1 MCVLGGSADTKHC
14 HDRVDMGVGGR
25 GVLNNFLLSL
35 LALLLRLFWLD
46 LKVDRADVFRF
57 FNRFRFYYGHGLRHL
72 RRRPNSLNA
81 SRSRWGSHLLFQS
94 VRVLV
99 LMSRFAL
106 PRLTSLKHGVL
117 ASSLSTSLFH
127 ALQLLCFEARLRTC
141 LDILQ
146 VVGSGSALGKI
157 RLECQLILALLVLVV
172 FLGLVMRINLPA
184 SSIIQLLHDLF

>member
-1 MCVLGGSADTKHC
+1 
-14 HDRVDMGVGGR
+14 
-25 GVLNNFLLSL
+25 
-35 LALLLRLFWLD
+35 
-46 LKVDRADVFRF
+46 
-57 FNRFRFYYGHGLRHL
+57 
-72 RRRPNSLNA
+72 
-81 SRSRWGSHLLFQS
+81 
-94 VRVLV
+94 
-99 LMSRFAL
+99 MSRFAL